1 MTSPCFL
8 FLHYIP
14 PAFGSTNLTN
24 LEAHRILTLRSGD
37 QSGFVLFGGCPCLA
51 PNGDVSVVITC
62 RLFAPV
68 SPPPPPPPPVGS
80 GRGSE
85 RPGRTHVQAAS
96 ERERE
101 SGRQRAICVEQSYF
115 CPPRRAFA
123 LPELSFLLHCVSSS
137 PLTSMKRAALIC
149 PDFRPLNLRP
159 G

>member
-1 MTSPCFL
+1 M
-8 FLHYIP
+8 I
-14 PAFGSTNLTN
+14 
-24 LEAHRILTLRSGD
+24 RSGD

-101 SGRQRAICVEQSYF
+101 SRAAAKERFVWNRVTF
-115 CPPRRAFA
+115 ARRAFA